1 MMRRRQTQR
10 KQRDK
15 SISQGASDPFMN
27 FNPSLKWRLSKLLHI
42 KPYPLR
48 HGRNGTFVFIHI
60 NKTAGTSIGNAIGL
74 PIKHHQTAREV
85 IARIGRDKWDKAY
98 KFTLVRNPWDKVVS
112 HYEYRRKRNK
122 TALASNE
129 IPFRE
134 WVRKTYGQD
143 KDPFYYNNPKAFQPQ
158 VEWLKDDDGK
168 ITIDFIGKFE
178 SINEDFRQIRNAIGI
193 DAELPHLNASKRSG
207 YRHYYDDESREIV
220 SKWFQED
227 IELFGYHF

>member
-1 MMRRRQTQR
+1 MN
-10 KQRDK
+10 
-15 SISQGASDPFMN
+15 ISPTI
-27 FNPSLKWRLSKLLHI
+27 KWRLSRLLNI

-48 HGRNGTFVFIHI
+48 SGRNGTFIFIHI

-85 IARIGRDKWDKAY
+85 IARIGRNKWDGAY
-98 KFTLVRNPWDKVVS
+98 KFTFVRNPWDKVVS

-129 IPFRE
+129 ISFPD
-134 WVRKTYGQD
+134 WVRKTYGPD

-168 ITIDFIGKFE
+168 ISIDFIGKFE
-178 SINEDFRQIRNAIGI
+178 SIYEDFSQIRKVIGI
-193 DAELPHLNASKRSG
+193 DAELPHLNASKRSD
-207 YRHYYDDESREIV
+207 YRHYYDDESRETV
-220 SKWFQED
+220 AQWFRED
-227 IELFGYHF
+227 IELFGYRF

>member
-1 MMRRRQTQR
+1 M
-10 KQRDK
+10 K
-15 SISQGASDPFMN
+15 MN
-27 FNPSLKWRLSKLLHI
+27 FAPSLKWRLSKILHI

-48 HGRNGTFVFIHI
+48 FGKNGTFIFIHI

-74 PIKHHQTAREV
+74 PIKHHQTAREI

-112 HYEYRRKRNK
+112 HYEYRRKRDK

-129 IPFRE
+129 ISFIE
-134 WVRKTYGQD
+134 WVRKTYGPD

-158 VEWLKDDDGK
+158 VEWLKDDDGV

-178 SINEDFRQIRNAIGI
+178 TINEDFGQIRSAIGI

-207 YRHYYDDESREIV
+207 YRHYYDDESREMIAR
-220 SKWFQED
+220 WFHED